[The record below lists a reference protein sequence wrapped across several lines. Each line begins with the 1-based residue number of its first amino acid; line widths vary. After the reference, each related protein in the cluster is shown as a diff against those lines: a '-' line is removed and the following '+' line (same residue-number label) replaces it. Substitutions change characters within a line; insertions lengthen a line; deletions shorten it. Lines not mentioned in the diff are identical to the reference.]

1 MLNSLKIVEDKLENN
16 NEQDRIRVGKQIRD
30 LRKAKGITL
39 VDLAEKIKRS
49 VGYISQVERGVST
62 ISIPVLQAISDALEV
77 NVTWFYHTD
86 KKQNGDE
93 IEDIVRAN
101 ARRQLN
107 FYGTGIHEELLS
119 PRLSGEILMIKTTL
133 DPLAKSDD
141 TPRQRKGKE
150 EAGYIQSGKL
160 ELTIGEKHY
169 SLKKGDSFSI
179 TGTDPHF
186 INNPSK
192 TKKTVI
198 IWVMSG
204 SF

>member
-1 MLNSLKIVEDKLENN
+1 MNNSLKLVENKLDNN

-30 LRKAKGITL
+30 LRKAKGMTL
-39 VDLAEKIKRS
+39 IDLADSIKRS
-49 VGYISQVERGVST
+49 VGYVSQVERGVST
-62 ISIPVLQAISDALEV
+62 LSIPVLQAISDALEV
-77 NVTWFYHTD
+77 NVTWFFHSE
-86 KKQNGDE
+86 KKQNADE
-93 IEDIVRAN
+93 IENIVRADS
-101 ARRQLN
+101 RRHLDY
-107 FYGTGIHEELLS
+107 YGTGIHEELLS

-160 ELTIGEKHY
+160 ELTIGDKHY

-179 TGTDPHF
+179 TGNEPHF
-186 INNPSK
+186 IKNPAK
-192 TKKTVI
+192 AKNTVI
-198 IWVMSG
+198 LWVISG

>member
-1 MLNSLKIVEDKLENN
+1 MPNTLKLVEDKLENN

-30 LRKAKGITL
+30 LRKAKGMTL
-39 VDLAEKIKRS
+39 IDLADSINRS

-62 ISIPVLQAISDALEV
+62 LSIPVLQSISDALEV
-77 NVTWFYHTD
+77 NVTWFYHSE
-86 KKQNGDE
+86 KKQNNDE
-93 IEDIVRAN
+93 IEHIVRAES
-101 ARRQLN
+101 RRHLD

-160 ELTIGEKHY
+160 ELTLGKKHY

-179 TGTDPHF
+179 TGNDPHF
-186 INNPSK
+186 IKNLSK
-192 TKKTVI
+192 TQNTVI
-198 IWVMSG
+198 IWVISG